1 MSTAGRK
8 KFQPEFFATS
18 NFFGGLYSL
27 KYTKKDAAL
36 LKIQTSADFKN
47 RGKFKLKKKFFAC
60 FMIIKV

>member
-27 KYTKKDAAL
+27 KYMKKDAAL
-36 LKIQTSADFKN
+36 WEIQTSANFKN
-47 RGKFKLKKKFFAC
+47 GGKLKLKKKFICWFYDN
-60 FMIIKV
+60 